1 VWGLMSRSKFT
12 KTELLALVGTIVVTA
27 CLVARAHDVT
37 THVTWNRE
45 VSRIVYAR
53 CATCHRPGG
62 RAFSLLT
69 YPEASPWATAI
80 KEQVL
85 QRRMPPWGAVKGFG
99 TFRNDQALSQEEI
112 DLIRNWVDG
121 GVPEGN
127 PDHLPARA
135 RVPFTPEVEHRAGEI
150 VASGDYRFQRPF
162 TLDGFW
168 VRNHPKGGSAQITIE
183 FPDGRIEPLV
193 WLYDY
198 SAQQE
203 HPFLLRQPLRL
214 PSGATMHGLAGLSL
228 VLRPATS
235 GP

>member
-1 VWGLMSRSKFT
+1 
-12 KTELLALVGTIVVTA
+12 LALVGTIVVTA

-85 QRRMPPWGAVKGFG
+85 LRRMPPWGAVKGFG

-127 PDHLPARA
+127 PDHLPTRA
-135 RVPFTPEVEHRAGEI
+135 SVSLTPEVEHRAGEI

-203 HPFLLRQPLRL
+203 HPFLLRQPLPL

-228 VLRPATS
+228 VLLPATS